1 MIKKEYLMARE
12 KKIIKRQKEKQEGKR
27 RRKI

>member
-1 MIKKEYLMARE
+1 MIKKECLMARE
-12 KKIIKRQKEKQEGKR
+12 KKIIERQKEKQEGKR